1 MNIPPVSKPFFTEDP
16 GREKAVIIF
25 LLVSALVAALILA
38 LAWPATRSLELN
50 LALQQWRSVPVEL
63 LFRAFTFLGDDQ
75 FFMIFFS
82 VLIWCVSKSLGFW
95 SAFMLLSSGTYSN
108 FIKDIT
114 MLDRPA
120 LEGVV
125 HPAGSYAFPS
135 GHTLTAITVWPYLAV
150 RLKKRGYW
158 IWAVVAIVMIGF
170 SRLVLGYHFLGDVV
184 GGVAFGVPFLLL
196 FLWVSAAV
204 YEKGWIDK
212 FSTPLLLALSV
223 TTPVLLTAVLPGADP
238 PKLLGYLAG
247 ASVGYIIEKQKVR
260 ASVKA
265 SLLQQLVK
273 VLLGVMVLFGI
284 IVGLGGLLP
293 SSVAALGFIRYGLGG
308 IWVTLFAPALFV
320 YLKLAVKEKA

>member
-1 MNIPPVSKPFFTEDP
+1 LNIPPLSKPFFSEDP
-16 GREKAVIIF
+16 GREKAAIVI
-25 LLVSALVAALILA
+25 LLVSAFLAALILA
-38 LAWPATRSLELN
+38 LAWPATRSLELI

-95 SAFMLLSSGTYSN
+95 GAFMLLTSGTYSN

-114 MLDRPA
+114 MLERPA

-135 GHTLTAITVWPYLAV
+135 GHTLTAITVWPYLAA
-150 RLKKRGYW
+150 RLKKRGYF

-170 SRLVLGYHFLGDVV
+170 SRLVLGYHFLGDVI

-196 FLWVSAAV
+196 FLWVSAAF

-223 TTPVLLTAVLPGADP
+223 AIPVLLTTVLPGADP

-247 ASVGYIIEKQKVR
+247 ASVGYILEKQRVK

-265 SLLQQLVK
+265 TLPLQVVK
-273 VLLGVMVLFGI
+273 VLLGVVVLFGI
-284 IVGLGGLLP
+284 IVGLGGVLP

-320 YLKLAVKEKA
+320 YLKLAVKEVR

>member
-1 MNIPPVSKPFFTEDP
+1 LKIPPVSKPFFSEDP
-16 GREKAVIIF
+16 GREKTIIIS
-25 LLVSALVAALILA
+25 LLLTAFTAALILA
-38 LAWPATRSLELN
+38 LAWPATRSIELN
-50 LALQQWRSVPVEL
+50 LALQQWRSVAVDL

-82 VLIWCVSKSLGFW
+82 ILIWCISKSLGFW
-95 SAFMLLSSGTYSN
+95 SAFMLLSSGIYSN

-114 MLDRPA
+114 MLERPA

-158 IWAVVAIVMIGF
+158 IWAVVVIVLIGF
-170 SRLVLGYHFLGDVV
+170 SRLVLGYHFLGDVL
-184 GGVAFGVPFLLL
+184 GGVAFGVPFLLF
-196 FLWVSAAV
+196 FLWVSAVV

-212 FSTPLLLALSV
+212 YSTPLLLALSV
-223 TTPVLLTAVLPGADP
+223 AIPVLLTAVLPGADP

-247 ASVGYIIEKQKVR
+247 ASFGYIIEKQKVR

-265 SLLQQLVK
+265 ALPLQAVK
-273 VLLGVMVLFGI
+273 VLLGVAVLFGI
-284 IVGLGGLLP
+284 IIGLGGVLP
-293 SSVAALGFIRYGLGG
+293 SSVAAFGFIRYGLGG

-320 YLKLAVKEKA
+320 YLKLAVKEDA